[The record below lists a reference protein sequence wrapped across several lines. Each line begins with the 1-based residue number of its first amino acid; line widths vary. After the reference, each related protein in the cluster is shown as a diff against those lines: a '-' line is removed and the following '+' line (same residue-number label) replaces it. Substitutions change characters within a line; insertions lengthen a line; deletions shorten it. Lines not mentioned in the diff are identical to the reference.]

1 MPRWVLWVALGI
13 VAVLAIGIVVGLYAT
28 SRPSF
33 YARYRLYKRNYT
45 TLQSSAH
52 EGLRCG
58 QCHGG
63 TTGAVGYAARVG
75 DFYRGIAKTPK
86 QPIFV
91 ELSTPMSDACRK
103 CHMYDWSD
111 NAKRTAKIPH
121 PAHLRVA
128 DEPRECVK
136 CHKWTAHEESYMQK
150 HKSMPFSTVCASFG
164 CHVGWKTTDECGSCH
179 HSLQEGKGEWKK
191 VHRVTVQA
199 FGPNGCLESCHD
211 AGQCRQ
217 CHTTGKR
224 PAFKAGGVAGVTQ
237 IEREHVKRN
246 WLAKHGAFAL
256 ADESKCLICHVSE
269 GECQDCH
276 AKRPAFHGSPSTWLT
291 RHKDLSKNKKRCLT
305 CHKQRF
311 CDDCHKQF
319 KEMR

>member
-1 MPRWVLWVALGI
+1 
-13 VAVLAIGIVVGLYAT
+13 
-28 SRPSF
+28 
-33 YARYRLYKRNYT
+33 
-45 TLQSSAH
+45 
-52 EGLRCG
+52 
-58 QCHGG
+58 
-63 TTGAVGYAARVG
+63 
-75 DFYRGIAKTPK
+75 
-86 QPIFV
+86 
-91 ELSTPMSDACRK
+91 
-103 CHMYDWSD
+103 MYDWSD

-224 PAFKAGGVAGVTQ
+224 PEFKSGGVAGVTQ
-237 IEREHVKRN
+237 IEREHVKKS
-246 WLAKHGAFAL
+246 WLAKHGSFAL
-256 ADESKCLICHVSE
+256 ADERKCLVCHVSE

-291 RHKDLSKNKKRCLT
+291 KHKDLAKNKKRCLT
-305 CHKQRF
+305 CHQQKF

>member
-1 MPRWVLWVALGI
+1 
-13 VAVLAIGIVVGLYAT
+13 
-28 SRPSF
+28 
-33 YARYRLYKRNYT
+33 
-45 TLQSSAH
+45 
-52 EGLRCG
+52 
-58 QCHGG
+58 
-63 TTGAVGYAARVG
+63 
-75 DFYRGIAKTPK
+75 
-86 QPIFV
+86 
-91 ELSTPMSDACRK
+91 
-103 CHMYDWSD
+103 
-111 NAKRTAKIPH
+111 
-121 PAHLRVA
+121 
-128 DEPRECVK
+128 
-136 CHKWTAHEESYMQK
+136 MQK

-224 PAFKAGGVAGVTQ
+224 PVFKSGGVAGVTQ
-237 IEREHVKRN
+237 IEREHVKKT
-246 WLAKHGAFAL
+246 WLAKHGSFAL
-256 ADESKCLICHVSE
+256 ADETKCLVCHVSE

-291 RHKDLSKNKKRCLT
+291 RHKDLAKNKKRCLT
-305 CHKQRF
+305 CHQQKF